1 MKTYDTPDEIVHE
14 KTYLYP
20 HLRYLCIVKAGS
32 CYEQAPSP
40 GTKLKVNCFY
50 TCNNSRY
57 IVNPALK

>member
-32 CYEQAPSP
+32 CYEQHHPQEQN
-40 GTKLKVNCFY
+40 LKWIA
-50 TCNNSRY
+50 S
-57 IVNPALK
+57 IPAITLDI